1 MEVNVTLFVCI
12 FNRFSEMYIVFE
24 RGPRLAIITSSD
36 QRLPP
41 KKINSSNTK
50 DKNGK
55 KRNLTDHTHFN
66 TNRIKSHVMYSY
78 TYSSKF
84 V

>member
-41 KKINSSNTK
+41 PKNKTQVTQKTKMVKKGI
-50 DKNGK
+50 
-55 KRNLTDHTHFN
+55 
-66 TNRIKSHVMYSY
+66 
-78 TYSSKF
+78 
-84 V
+84 

>member
-41 KKINSSNTK
+41 KNKTQVTQKTK
-50 DKNGK
+50 MVK
-55 KRNLTDHTHFN
+55 KG
-66 TNRIKSHVMYSY
+66 I
-78 TYSSKF
+78 
-84 V
+84 

>member
-1 MEVNVTLFVCI
+1 MEVNVTLSVCI

-41 KKINSSNTK
+41 KNKTQVTQKTK
-50 DKNGK
+50 MVK
-55 KRNLTDHTHFN
+55 KG
-66 TNRIKSHVMYSY
+66 I
-78 TYSSKF
+78 
-84 V
+84 